1 MSRKSQKTNPNK
13 ILCTEADVRRVC
25 KKTFDDTTDYI
36 LTMMAWCLVD
46 DMGVSDEFLH
56 ILSRRFASIN
66 ESIVS
71 GNLRLAEVKQAL
83 KDEHDW
89 EVETTVH
96 IREGAKC

>member
-1 MSRKSQKTNPNK
+1 MSRKSQKINPNK
-13 ILCTEADVRRVC
+13 IFRTEADIRRAC

-36 LTMMAWCLVD
+36 LTMMAWCMVD

-71 GNLRLAEVKQAL
+71 GNLRLSEVKQAL
-83 KDEHDW
+83 KEEYDW

-96 IREGAKC
+96 IKEAQKC

>member
-13 ILCTEADVRRVC
+13 VLRTEADVRRAC
-25 KKTFDDTTDYI
+25 KKTFEDTTD
-36 LTMMAWCLVD
+36 
-46 DMGVSDEFLH
+46 H

-66 ESIVS
+66 ESVVS

-89 EVETTVH
+89 EVETTSH
-96 IREGAKC
+96 IREGSPC